1 MDFRDST
8 QIFALAA
15 GGLFV
20 FLLLRSLLFSRILL
34 YIRRIIVRTYRLVAL
49 FVLKHLVY
57 PFFFKR
63 RRFFGPATR
72 WRVILHLAHW
82 AGTAVGASIGT
93 ESLLQAGS
101 RAATLSVVHL
111 VPLFLGGHLSFA
123 ADMLGLSYN
132 TFRLIHG
139 SLGLTGC
146 VLAFFHVVAVIAN
159 DPHIM
164 FQDQVWLWGFVVGI
178 RVNGITFSSKTDLA
192 REAFRLVYYL
202 S

>member
-1 MDFRDST
+1 ML
-8 QIFALAA
+8 Q
-15 GGLFV
+15 FV
-20 FLLLRSLLFSRILL
+20 
-34 YIRRIIVRTYRLVAL
+34 RRIFVRIYRLVAL

-82 AGTAVGASIGT
+82 AGTALSASIGI

-101 RAATLSVVHL
+101 RAATLSVIHL
-111 VPLFLGGHLSFA
+111 VPLFFGGHLSFA

-139 SLGLTGC
+139 SLGLTAC
-146 VLAFFHVVAVIAN
+146 VLASFHIVAVVAN

-164 FQDQVWLWGFVVGI
+164 FQDQIWLWGFVVNI
-178 RVNGITFSSKTDLA
+178 LANNMIFPSKTNLA
-192 REAFRLVYYL
+192 REACRLAYHL
-202 S
+202 F